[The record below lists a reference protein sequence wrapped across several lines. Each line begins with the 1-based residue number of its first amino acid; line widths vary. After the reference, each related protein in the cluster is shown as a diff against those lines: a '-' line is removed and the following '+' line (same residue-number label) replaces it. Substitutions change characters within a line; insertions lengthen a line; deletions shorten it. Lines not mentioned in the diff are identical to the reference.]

1 MNAKELNKI
10 TKKKF
15 DQIYNKYQP
24 NWWTRMAFKY
34 FSKSTEKKN
43 MKPANTITGILLT
56 CFAVGM
62 LGTIL
67 GWSRAIVGTVTIA
80 YSILLAVLV
89 LSLFAA
95 VFMNNA
101 RLKKVAK
108 DLEISIHDY
117 NDLVDKFYPEGVS

>member
-1 MNAKELNKI
+1 MDTKELSKI

-15 DQIYNKYQP
+15 DQIYNRYQP

-62 LGTIL
+62 AGTIL
-67 GWSRAIVGTVTIA
+67 GWSRAILGTVTIA

-101 RLKKVAK
+101 RIKKIAK
-108 DLEISIHDY
+108 DLGVSIQQY
-117 NDLVDKFYPEGVS
+117 NKLADKFYPN